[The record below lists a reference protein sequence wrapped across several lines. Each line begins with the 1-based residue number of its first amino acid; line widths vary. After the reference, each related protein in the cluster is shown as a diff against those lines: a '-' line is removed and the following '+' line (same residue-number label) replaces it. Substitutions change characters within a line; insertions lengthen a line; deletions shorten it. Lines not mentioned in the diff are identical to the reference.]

1 MGNDYKYIGKP
12 MQRRDARDIVTGAVQ
27 YLDDL
32 KFKNILHGKVLRSP
46 YAHARII
53 KIDKSKAEAL
63 PGVKTVL
70 TWEDIPDYRG
80 GTPRNVRV
88 LDKKVRYV
96 GDAVALVAATTEMI
110 AEEALDLINVEYEV
124 LPAVFDIDQALKPD
138 APLVWDEFPGNI
150 LPGGTPI
157 YGPNCLKG
165 VVRGDV
171 DKGFAEADV
180 VTEGTFGYENMANA
194 LPPES
199 VGAVA
204 IFEGPNKVTVWGT
217 TQAPYL
223 DKVTLFH
230 VFNRQFE
237 IRTIGPQCGGSFG
250 TKIMCWQVQSYAVL
264 LSKATSRPVKVVF
277 TKEEHMAAFTL
288 RIGSRMHA
296 KVGMKN
302 DGTLTAI
309 QGAWYVDTGYY
320 SFTTQAQVAV
330 GSGELMI
337 MAQCPNWDL
346 KNIVVATNRNAS
358 GSTRGFGGQELKCSF
373 IPLLCLAM
381 EKAGLDP
388 FDVLKKNYVKPGGG
402 YFWRDGNWYNFR
414 GVDYSNAMDKG
425 AEVFGWKEKW
435 KGWLTPSSTDGAR
448 RRGIGVGVHGNADI
462 GEDVAEAYVQLGYNN
477 TATIFLCAAEH
488 GTGQKTNYARMA
500 AEVLQI
506 PPENI
511 TMTPADSLITPF
523 EFGPVG
529 SRGTYAIGSAIIN
542 AAENAKQ
549 KLLEFAAEK
558 LKTAPEDLDT
568 ADGVVFVKGNPEI
581 NMKWRA
587 MGNDRTILGYGRFEP
602 DFTLCNCMMSFV
614 EVEVD
619 TETGKV
625 DLIRVVNATDVGQII
640 DPLGLEGQL
649 NGCVGSAGI
658 DSAIFEETILDH
670 HTGHILNAN
679 MIDYKWRTFSDLP
692 VIDHVVLETPFPS
705 HRFHAV
711 GVGEISTSP
720 GPSAVLMAVSNAIG
734 TWLHEYPATPD
745 RILKALE
752 KENSSGLNRLNKEA
766 HQGGRNETLQTL

>member
-1 MGNDYKYIGKP
+1 MGADYKYIGK
-12 MQRRDARDIVTGAVQ
+12 QIKRRDANEIVTGATQ
-27 YLDDL
+27 YTDDL
-32 KFKNILHGKVLRSP
+32 KFQNLLHGKVLRSP
-46 YAHARII
+46 YAHAII
-53 KIDKSKAEAL
+53 KNIDKSKAEAL
-63 PGVKTVL
+63 PGVKVVL
-70 TWEDIPDYRG
+70 TWKDIPDFRG

-96 GDAVALVAATTEMI
+96 GDVVALVAATTENI
-110 AEEALDLINVEYEV
+110 AEDALELIDVEYEV
-124 LPAVFDIDQALKPD
+124 LPAVFDIDQALKPG

-165 VVRGDV
+165 VARGDV

-180 VTEGTFGYENMANA
+180 ITEGTFGYENIPNA

-204 IFEGPNKVTVWGT
+204 LFEEPDKVTVWGT

-237 IRTIGPQCGGSFG
+237 IRTIGPQCGGGFG

-264 LSKATSRPVKVVF
+264 LSRATGCPVKVFF
-277 TKEEHMAAFTL
+277 TKEEHLAAFTL
-288 RIGSRMHA
+288 RVGSRIHA
-296 KVGMKN
+296 RVGMKK

-309 QGAWYVDTGYY
+309 QGTWYVDTGYY
-320 SFTTQAQVAV
+320 SYTTQAQVAI

-346 KNIVVATNRNAS
+346 KNIVVTTNRNAS

-373 IPLLCLAM
+373 IPLLSLAM

-388 FDVLKKNYVKPGGG
+388 FEVLKKNFVKPGGG
-402 YFWRDGNWYNFR
+402 YYWRDGEFYNFR
-414 GVDYSNAMDKG
+414 GIDFSKAMDKG
-425 AEVFGWKEKW
+425 AETFGWKEKW
-435 KGWLTPSSTDGAR
+435 KGWLTPTVVNGIK

-462 GEDVAEAYVQLGYNN
+462 GEDAAEAYVQLGYNG
-477 TATIFLCAAEH
+477 TATIFLCVTEH
-488 GTGQKTNYARMA
+488 GTGQKSNYAKMV

-506 PPENI
+506 PPERI
-511 TMTPADSLITPF
+511 SMTPADSLVTPF

-529 SRGTYAIGSAIIN
+529 SRGTYAIGSAVIN
-542 AAENAKQ
+542 AAEDARRKI
-549 KLLEFAAEK
+549 LEFAAPK
-558 LKTAPEDLDT
+558 LDAAIEDLDT
-568 ADGVVFVKGNPEI
+568 ADGVVFVKGHPEKS
-581 NMKWRA
+581 MKWRA

-602 DFTLCNCMMSFV
+602 DFTMCNMMMSFV
-614 EVEVD
+614 EIEVD

-649 NGCVGSAGI
+649 NGCFGSAGI
-658 DSAIFEETILDH
+658 DSAIFEETILDRR
-670 HTGHILNAN
+670 TGHIVNAN
-679 MIDYKWRTFSDLP
+679 MIDYKWRTFAELP
-692 VIDHVVLETPFPS
+692 IIDHVVLETPFPS

-711 GVGEISTSP
+711 GVGEVSTSP
-720 GPSAVLMAVSNAIG
+720 GPSAVLMAVSNALG
-734 TWLHEYPATPD
+734 TRLFEYPVTPD
-745 RILKALE
+745 RILKALG
-752 KENSSGLNRLNKEA
+752 KTGSNGN
-766 HQGGRNETLQTL
+766 QGGKK